1 MLVTGKTVGIKQI
14 VYYSQELKAGG
25 KVNSFT
31 NEYIIIRYDKCCEGK
46 EHRFLLSSCQH
57 QDDAARPLWKE
68 SHGPGLKDTWGL
80 LHPCQHCSGDM
91 GNLARAAVS
100 LRSAECRG
108 SALF

>member
-46 EHRFLLSSCQH
+46 GRNAMREYY
-57 QDDAARPLWKE
+57 KE
-68 SHGPGLKDTWGL
+68 T
-80 LHPCQHCSGDM
+80 
-91 GNLARAAVS
+91 
-100 LRSAECRG
+100 
-108 SALF
+108 